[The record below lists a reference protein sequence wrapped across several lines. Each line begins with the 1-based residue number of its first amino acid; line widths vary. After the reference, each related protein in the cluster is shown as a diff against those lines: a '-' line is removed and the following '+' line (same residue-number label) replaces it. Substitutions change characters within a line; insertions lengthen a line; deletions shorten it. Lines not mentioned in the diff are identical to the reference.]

1 MSMMTIKVYEVD
13 RHGRTRVSS
22 RSLRRPVSTA
32 WWPSRAGRRAGVRPE
47 AEVSPLETVEET
59 SAYPACECDQCKA
72 KQP

>member
-13 RHGRTRVSS
+13 RHGRTRV
-22 RSLRRPVSTA
+22 
-32 WWPSRAGRRAGVRPE
+32 VRPE
-47 AEVSPLETVEET
+47 AEVSLLETVEET